1 MPSTT
6 NSNSMSSL
14 LWRAYHEDDLIR
26 FKSLLGVSGD
36 VTLTKNKRKGSTH
49 GLKTIGKGDV
59 NVKDHAGF
67 TILQRAVSSHQPEKL
82 EMARLLLLHPNVD
95 LYVQDKE
102 NGWTALHR
110 ALYFG
115 NASVA
120 KDILQRESDDLYQ
133 SGAGT
138 APGKGR
144 GLRLSKMKDLEG
156 HFPYDVYNAT
166 IVRHAKEKE
175 TVAERKDDDSDSD
188 SDEGFE
194 IADAL
199 YGDGRHR
206 RVREQRT
213 REQQQD
219 MMNQERNK
227 GRNGGDE
234 FFAFGSNKNMTLG
247 FGDEDDRQYPERITL
262 KRPEHLLFRF
272 YQESRHRKYEP
283 DTPVLDEHGNHLFV
297 TDLPALIRNKPIVI
311 EDAQLSKLHSAI
323 LTSDPA
329 SNLHMCGVGSGGR
342 LGMGDERTRFSY
354 TWVEGGALEGKRVA
368 RVALGLNH
376 TLAVT
381 DDGDIM
387 SWGTNTWGV
396 LGYALP
402 APPNNQ
408 EPVNSTP
415 RQIFGI
421 LKKEKIIGVAASA
434 THSVAFTRTALY
446 TWGKNDGQLGI
457 TDADSRSLEAQTTPR
472 RVGVSEI
479 TDKIV
484 NVSAI
489 NRATVVLLANHHV
502 LVLTNYGIIKRI
514 EFPRTSA
521 MALLR
526 SDFTDERKTEIVQI
540 ASGGE
545 TIAAIS
551 AEGDLY
557 TVNLSPK
564 PEGSAETSTT
574 KPKTIKKNSL
584 TTPQHVWALRKGNW
598 DGVKSVDVSENGSI
612 ILATKAG
619 AVWRRVRRP
628 YVKETPGIEAKSK
641 DFQFQRAPGLTS
653 VVAVRA
659 NAFGGFAAIRKDK
672 DIPLQIEIQPQTL
685 REDIAKL
692 FPLHGVKDPYLDP
705 ETWDNYA
712 RAQRKGTVYDYDNP
726 VNSMSNDYNVA
737 KEVGFQ
743 LAMRTFGEEF
753 DVRLCTTISDIE
765 IPVHAFVLAA
775 RSPVFREALCNARES
790 GSFTI
795 HETMTVNVVDST
807 IRLEFADFD
816 VEALY
821 NLAIYMYND
830 TFMDIWSTVGLSL
843 KRPEFHNNWK
853 SVRAQL
859 LRIAPKLKMATF
871 ETDVKNQR
879 PPTRIMQYDF
889 KKAIKD
895 ERFME
900 HGDTIVDLNGEERFV
915 YTPLMRQ
922 RCPFFEQLFGGRSGG
937 RWLAGRRE
945 HSDIIRVDLEH
956 VEPHVFDYVMKYIY
970 SDCGPE
976 MFDDVLAADLDE
988 FSHVVMDVL
997 AISDELMLDRL
1008 GEICQHVLGQ
1018 LANSRN
1024 IAYLINE
1031 VEPLAVKA
1039 LKDVGLEYICL
1050 QLETILDNH
1059 LLDDL
1064 DEEILHELDEV
1075 IQANQMECL
1084 PVTMK
1089 SQQLHAL
1096 LKNHPELEEEMA
1108 KNMERLLHDMEFR
1121 QTLREEKK
1129 NQASFRGR
1137 LGSVDTTNGAGRN
1150 AESTLSPPLRPT
1162 SSGGDMMFPLDGDA
1176 PVHTASPYADV
1187 KYGDPIPYRA
1197 TVSPRPSQRTLRRLG
1212 KGKEIEDSPLR
1223 PSSTPTGTPSSASPK
1238 VWSSPATSSPKIV
1251 MKDIFSETLS
1261 SPRIDP
1267 AAVNP
1272 KDRKSSLGIE
1282 LNAQREQSAT
1292 AIARAAPKMSQKER
1306 KRLAALQLKADLEA
1320 AAAAPSSVEE
1330 KRPSGPWQAVKAEK
1344 LNLKDFGG
1352 ATIMQSAAGKESD
1365 ALKLPAIARAQ
1376 SSSPRRTGSPDT
1388 RFPGQSRTPN
1398 SVPKQIGPAL
1408 LSPSTSIITPHSKIY
1423 STREGLADEERKE
1436 VEAALQ
1442 LSMQDIIDQQRLEA
1456 EIRKEQGKRPLKEI
1470 QEEQQFLE
1478 WWDEQERKVREEEQ
1492 ERARRMEELRNPKKG
1507 RGRGKKNEKSGDKA
1521 GPSAD
1526 NVAAAETKKQLEPR
1540 PSRKPAES
1548 RQPKQERKPSEKL
1561 PRDEQSVAGGF
1572 KKRNL
1577 GRGGSSMVGKG
1588 PGQGVELAPM
1598 PVSAPTLAPPATTA
1612 LKAHAPEFKP
1622 IVTAPTYVPGQAMT
1636 ILQPSAT
1643 ASGTEYQGSLPNQK
1657 RHRGHN
1663 NSRRRPQGQREGSG
1677 GARPQTTA

>member
-1 MPSTT
+1 
-6 NSNSMSSL
+6 MSSL
-14 LWRAYHEDDLIR
+14 LWRAYHEDDLHR
-26 FKSLLGVSGD
+26 FKSILGLVGD
-36 VTLTKNKRKGSTH
+36 VTLSKSRRKGSTH
-49 GLKTIGKGDV
+49 GLKTVGKGDV
-59 NVKDHAGF
+59 NVKDCAGL

-82 EMARLLLLHPNVD
+82 EMARLLLRHPNID

-115 NASVA
+115 NASIA
-120 KDILQRESDDLYQ
+120 KDILQRESGDLYQ

-166 IVRHAKEKE
+166 IIRHAKEKE
-175 TVAERKDDDSDSD
+175 TVAEHKDDSDSD

-283 DTPVLDEHGNHLFV
+283 DTPVFDEHGNHLFV
-297 TDLPALIRNKPIVI
+297 SDLPALIRNKPIVI

-354 TWVEGGALEGKRVA
+354 TCVEGGALEGKRVA

-387 SWGTNTWGV
+387 SWGTNTWSV
-396 LGYALP
+396 LGYGLP

-434 THSVAFTRTALY
+434 THSAAFTRTALY

-457 TDADSRSLEAQTTPR
+457 TDADSRSLAVQTTPR

-484 NVSAI
+484 NVSVI

-526 SDFTDERKTEIVQI
+526 SEFTDERKTEIVQI

-557 TVNLSPK
+557 TVDLSPK
-564 PEGSAETSTT
+564 PEGSTETSTT

-628 YVKETPGIEAKSK
+628 NVKESSGTEAKSK
-641 DFQFQRAPGLTS
+641 DFQFHRVPGLTS

-672 DIPLQIEIQPQTL
+672 DTPLQIEIQPQAL
-685 REDIAKL
+685 REDIARL

-743 LAMRTFGEEF
+743 LGMRSFGEEF

-775 RSPVFREALCNARES
+775 RSPVFREALCNVRES

-795 HETMTVNVVDST
+795 HETMTVNVIDSI
-807 IRLEFADFD
+807 IRLEFADFN

-821 NLAIYMYND
+821 NLAMYMYND

-843 KRPEFHNNWK
+843 KRPAFHNNWK

-859 LRIAPKLKMATF
+859 LRIAPKLKMTTF

-900 HGDTIVDLNGEERFV
+900 HGDTIVDLDTEERSV

-945 HSDIIRVDLEH
+945 ESNIIRVDLEH

-976 MFDDVLAADLDE
+976 MFDDVVAADLDE

-1024 IAYLINE
+1024 IAYLLNE

-1050 QLETILDNH
+1050 QLETTLDNH

-1064 DEEILHELDEV
+1064 DEEILHELDAI
-1075 IQANQMECL
+1075 IQANQVECL

-1089 SQQLHAL
+1089 NQQLHAL
-1096 LKNHPELEEEMA
+1096 VEKHPELEEEMTE
-1108 KNMERLLHDMEFR
+1108 NMERLLHDMEFR
-1121 QTLREEKK
+1121 QTLRDEKK
-1129 NQASFRGR
+1129 NQASSRGR
-1137 LGSVDTTNGAGRN
+1137 LGSEDTTNGAGRHSK
-1150 AESTLSPPLRPT
+1150 STLSPPLRPT
-1162 SSGGDMMFPLDGDA
+1162 SSGGDMMFPLDVDA
-1176 PVHTASPYADV
+1176 PLHTASPFADV

-1197 TVSPRPSQRTLRRLG
+1197 TLSPRPSQRTLRRLG

-1223 PSSTPTGTPSSASPK
+1223 PSPTPAGTPMSASPK
-1238 VWSSPATSSPKIV
+1238 VWSAPATSSPKIV

-1261 SPRIDP
+1261 SPRVDP
-1267 AAVNP
+1267 GAVNL
-1272 KDRKSSLGIE
+1272 KDRRSSLSIE
-1282 LNAQREQSAT
+1282 LNAQREKAAA
-1292 AIARAAPKMSQKER
+1292 AISRAAPKMSQKER
-1306 KRLAALQLKADLEA
+1306 KRLAALQLQADLAA
-1320 AAAAPSSVEE
+1320 AAAAPSSEE
-1330 KRPSGPWQAVKAEK
+1330 ERRPRGPWQAVKAEK
-1344 LNLKDFGG
+1344 VNLKDVGA

-1365 ALKLPAIARAQ
+1365 ALKVPAIARAQ
-1376 SSSPRRTGSPDT
+1376 SSSPRRSGSPDT
-1388 RFPGQSRTPN
+1388 RFSGQSRTPSASTPS
-1398 SVPKQIGPAL
+1398 SVPKQRGPAL
-1408 LSPSTSIITPHSKIY
+1408 LSPSTSTITPHSKVY
-1423 STREGLADEERKE
+1423 NTREGFDDEESKE

-1478 WWDEQERKVREEEQ
+1478 WWGEQERKVREEEQ
-1492 ERARRMEELRNPKKG
+1492 ERERRMEELMNRKKKG
-1507 RGRGKKNEKSGDKA
+1507 RSRGKNDEKSGDKS

-1526 NVAAAETKKQLEPR
+1526 NATAAEPKKQLEPR
-1540 PSRKPAES
+1540 ASRKPAAS
-1548 RQPKQERKPSEKL
+1548 RQPKQERKRSEKL
-1561 PRDEQSVAGGF
+1561 PLNEQSIARGF
-1572 KKRNL
+1572 KKHNR
-1577 GRGGSSMVGKG
+1577 GHGGSSMVAKG
-1588 PGQGVELAPM
+1588 SCQGGELAPM
-1598 PVSAPTLAPPATTA
+1598 TLSAPALAPPATTTF
-1612 LKAHAPEFKP
+1612 KAHAPEFKP
-1622 IVTAPTYVPGQAMT
+1622 NVTAPAFVPGQSMA
-1636 ILQPSAT
+1636 IPQPSAT
-1643 ASGTEYQGSLPNQK
+1643 ASRTESQGSLPNQK
-1657 RHRGHN
+1657 RHRGPN
-1663 NSRRRPQGQREGSG
+1663 NSGRGRRQGQREGSD
-1677 GARPQTTA
+1677 GAGPQNTT

>member
-1 MPSTT
+1 
-6 NSNSMSSL
+6 MSSL
-14 LWRAYHEDDLIR
+14 LWRAYHEDDINR
-26 FKSLLGVSGD
+26 FKSLLGLATDGA
-36 VTLTKNKRKGSTH
+36 LTKNKRKGSIH
-49 GLKTIGKGDV
+49 GSKTIAKGDM
-59 NVKDHAGF
+59 NVKDHAGL

-82 EMARLLLLHPNVD
+82 EMARLLLQHPNLD

-115 NASVA
+115 NVSIA

-166 IVRHAKEKE
+166 IVRHVKEKE
-175 TVAERKDDDSDSD
+175 IVAERKDDDSDSD

-194 IADAL
+194 IADTL

-219 MMNQERNK
+219 MLNQERNK

-272 YQESRHRKYEP
+272 YEESRYRKYEP

-297 TDLPALIRNKPIVI
+297 SDLPALIRNKPIVI

-354 TWVEGGALEGKRVA
+354 NCVEGGALEGKRVA

-381 DDGDIM
+381 EEGDTM

-396 LGYALP
+396 LGYGLP

-415 RQIFGI
+415 RQIFGV
-421 LKKEKIIGVAASA
+421 LKKEKSLGVAASA

-457 TDADSRSLEAQTTPR
+457 MDADARSLEVQTTPR

-479 TDKIV
+479 TEKIV

-489 NRATVVLLANHHV
+489 NRATIVLLANHTV
-502 LVLTNYGIIKRI
+502 LVFTMYGVKHLK
-514 EFPRTSA
+514 FPRTSA

-526 SDFTDERKTEIVQI
+526 SDFTDDRKTEIVQI

-551 AEGDLY
+551 SEGDLY
-557 TVNLSPK
+557 TVNLAPK
-564 PEGSAETSTT
+564 AEGSSETSTT
-574 KPKTIKKNSL
+574 NPRGIKKNAL

-619 AVWRRVRRP
+619 AVWRRTRRP
-628 YVKETPGIEAKSK
+628 NVKETPGVEAKSK
-641 DFQFQRAPGLTS
+641 DFQFQRVPGLTS

-659 NAFGGFAAIRKDK
+659 NAFGGFAATRKDK
-672 DIPLQIEIQPQTL
+672 DTPLEIEIRPQTL

-692 FPLHGVKDPYLDP
+692 FPLYDVKDPYLDP

-737 KEVGFQ
+737 KEVGAQ
-743 LAMRTFGEEF
+743 LNMRSFGEEF

-775 RSPVFREALCNARES
+775 RSPVFREALCNSRER

-795 HETMTVNVVDST
+795 HETMTVKVVDSI

-821 NLAIYMYND
+821 NLAMYMYND

-843 KRPEFHNNWK
+843 KRPAFHNNWK

-900 HGDTIVDLNGEERFV
+900 HGDTIVELDGDERYV
-915 YTPLMRQ
+915 HTPLMRQ

-945 HSDIIRVDLEH
+945 ESDIIRVDLEH

-976 MFDDVLAADLDE
+976 MFNDVVAADLDE

-1024 IAYLINE
+1024 IAYLLNE

-1039 LKDVGLEYICL
+1039 LKDVGLVYICL

-1064 DEEILHELDEV
+1064 DEEILHELDAV
-1075 IQANQMECL
+1075 VQANQMECL

-1089 SQQLHAL
+1089 NEQFHHL
-1096 LKNHPELEEEMA
+1096 LDKHPELEDEIAE
-1108 KNMERLLHDMEFR
+1108 NTERLLHDMEFR
-1121 QTLREEKK
+1121 QTLRDEKK

-1137 LGSVDTTNGAGRN
+1137 LGSIDATGGAGRN
-1150 AESTLSPPLRPT
+1150 SEVTLSPPLRPT

-1176 PVHTASPYADV
+1176 PIHTASPFADI

-1197 TVSPRPSQRTLRRLG
+1197 TLSPRPSQRTLRRLG
-1212 KGKEIEDSPLR
+1212 KGKEIEESPLR
-1223 PSSTPTGTPSSASPK
+1223 PSPTGTPMSASPK
-1238 VWSSPATSSPKIV
+1238 VWSNPATSSPKIV

-1261 SPRIDP
+1261 PPRIDP
-1267 AAVNP
+1267 ATVNP
-1272 KDRKSSLGIE
+1272 KDRKSSLSIE
-1282 LNAQREQSAT
+1282 LNAQREQAAA

-1306 KRLAALQLKADLEA
+1306 KRLAALQLQADLAA

-1330 KRPSGPWQAVKAEK
+1330 RRPSGPWQAVKAEK
-1344 LNLKDFGG
+1344 VNLKDIGA
-1352 ATIMQSAAGKESD
+1352 ATIMASAAGKEAD
-1365 ALKLPAIARAQ
+1365 ALKVPAIARAQ

-1388 RFPGQSRTPN
+1388 RFSGQSRNPSTSMPS
-1398 SVPKQIGPAL
+1398 SVPKQRGPAL
-1408 LSPSTSIITPHSKIY
+1408 PSPSASLITPHSKVY
-1423 STREGLADEERKE
+1423 NTRDGLDDEERKE

-1478 WWDEQERKVREEEQ
+1478 WWGEQERKVRDEEA
-1492 ERARRMEELRNPKKG
+1492 ERERRMEEIRNPKKKS
-1507 RGRGKKNEKSGDKA
+1507 RARGKKDEKNGEKA
-1521 GPSAD
+1521 EPDAGSAAG
-1526 NVAAAETKKQLEPR
+1526 VEAKKSMEPR
-1540 PSRKPAES
+1540 TSKKPAES
-1548 RQPKQERKPSEKL
+1548 RPPKHDRKPSEK
-1561 PRDEQSVAGGF
+1561 PARDEQPVAGGF
-1572 KKRNL
+1572 KKRNR
-1577 GRGGSSMVGKG
+1577 GRGRSTMGGRDSA
-1588 PGQGVELAPM
+1588 QGDAAAPM
-1598 PVSAPTLAPPATTA
+1598 PLSAPTLALPTITA
-1612 LKAHAPEFKP
+1612 RKAHAPEFKP
-1622 IVTAPTYVPGQAMT
+1622 NVTAPSFVPGQPIS
-1636 ILQPSAT
+1636 ILTPAAT
-1643 ASGTEYQGSLPNQK
+1643 MGGDAQGSSPAPK
-1657 RHRGHN
+1657 RSRGHN
-1663 NSRRRPQGQREGSG
+1663 NNRRGRPQAQSEASG
-1677 GARPQTTA
+1677 GRPQNAA